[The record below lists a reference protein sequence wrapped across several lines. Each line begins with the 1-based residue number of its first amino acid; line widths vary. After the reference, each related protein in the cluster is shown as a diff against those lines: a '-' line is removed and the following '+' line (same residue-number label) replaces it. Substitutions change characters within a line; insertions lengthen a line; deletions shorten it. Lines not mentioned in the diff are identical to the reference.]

1 MSFRACTVELLEP
14 LKFKSKIIQY
24 LKSRSTFNGKIT
36 IRKDQVLF
44 DDIDHCELKPYSL
57 SESEGLSSNSSLIG
71 EVSVGVTGALF
82 TMDKLVW

>member
-1 MSFRACTVELLEP
+1 MVDKEKEVYQK
-14 LKFKSKIIQY
+14 KFSEWKEEFLVKAKESD
-24 LKSRSTFNGKIT
+24 LKIT

-71 EVSVGVTGALF
+71 EVSVGVTVALF